1 VSGGQPEASHGRP
14 RADDPA
20 SARAICTRALAE
32 AGSSPERVAEQLLG
46 VLVEDGCVAGGRG
59 GEAAAG

>member
-1 VSGGQPEASHGRP
+1 
-14 RADDPA
+14 
-20 SARAICTRALAE
+20 LAE

-59 GEAAAG
+59 REAAAG